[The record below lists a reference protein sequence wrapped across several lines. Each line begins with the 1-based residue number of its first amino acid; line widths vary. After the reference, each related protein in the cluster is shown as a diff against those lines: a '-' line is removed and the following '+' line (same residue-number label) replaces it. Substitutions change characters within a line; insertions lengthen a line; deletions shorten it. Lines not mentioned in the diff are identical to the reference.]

1 MATSE
6 VDAVTELQNAF
17 QALTKNWVLALPT
30 AVVSLLEA
38 IFGLLLVATVLG
50 GAIGAGAIGAMHPGA
65 ALGMIAAGGIWLVL
79 GVVVLVLLS
88 LLANAIVVGAAEHV
102 WHGQPPDISG
112 GISKALAKIP
122 TLLALFGISV
132 VLGCLCVILL
142 PLLGLGA
149 LLGLA
154 MAFFFMYAMPAII
167 VGNQGAVDALRSS
180 YHLVRANISP
190 SITAFIGIVV
200 VLALGRIVTVL
211 FSHIPVVNIIVH
223 FLVGGATTAYAAL
236 VAVRFYD
243 ILRSQIAPAQTTTI
257 PTTPTT

>member
-1 MATSE
+1 MATSQI
-6 VDAVTELQNAF
+6 DAVTELQNAF
-17 QALTKNWVLALPT
+17 QALTKNWILALPT

-38 IFGLLLVATVLG
+38 IFGILLLATALG
-50 GAIGAGAIGAMHPGA
+50 GAVGAGALGAMHPGA
-65 ALGMIAAGGIWLVL
+65 ALGMLAASGIWFAL
-79 GVVVLVLLS
+79 GIVVLVLLA

-112 GISKALAKIP
+112 GISKAVARIP
-122 TLLALFGISV
+122 TLLALFGICV

-180 YHLVRANISP
+180 YHLVRANIGP
-190 SITAFIGIVV
+190 SVTAFIGIIL
-200 VLALGRIVTVL
+200 VLALGRIVTLL

-223 FLVGGATTAYAAL
+223 FLVGGVTTAYAAL

-243 ILRSQIAPAQTTTI
+243 ILRSPLSQTTSV
-257 PTTPTT
+257 PVTPTI